1 MSVDAARLFANYTQ
15 TPSVLPST
23 AWMALRALTLAAT
36 LGLAGLLLVSPMGV
50 KFFWGLVVP
59 LLPAL
64 FVVAPGL
71 WRQVCPM
78 AFVNQLPILIGR
90 SSSRRLPHIAQDWA
104 FTIAVGAFIA
114 LIGLRQPLL
123 NNHGAVVGAGILV
136 VLVLAFAGGVA
147 FKGRS
152 GWCGTFCPLAP
163 VQRAYGH
170 APLVLIGNGY
180 CRTCVGCQKNCY
192 DFNPRAAIFED
203 LLDTDPAYAGQRR
216 FFMAMM
222 PGLVLGYYLQP
233 AHVAYGEGVRT
244 LILLGAICL
253 SVGLYH
259 AAISFF
265 RANPFG
271 AANLF
276 AGLGLGAYYWFAG
289 PVILSTAQTISGVRI
304 PEVMVF
310 ASQWVG
316 ILLAVALAYRG
327 WQSES
332 VFRRAQEAAAQ
343 PRVAASVRNLKERLK
358 ASTKALVTDAE
369 TGASFPVAPNQTLLE
384 ALETARMRIEF
395 GCRSGLCGADAV
407 IVQSGQENLSPPDP
421 TEQATLRRLGLDGV
435 GRLACMCH
443 VQGNVVI
450 DRDVKNAKRSFSGA
464 VASVADPLK
473 ERGIGR
479 VVIVGNGVAGITV
492 AEYLRRESKSAQITI
507 VTDEVHHFYNRM
519 AVGRLISGRS
529 AMDGMMLLPQ
539 DWYAEHEVDVWRNT
553 LAVSIDRSARSL
565 RLGTGEAVSYDV
577 LVLATGA
584 DPILPASDYAR
595 FSNAFVLRRAE
606 DALAVRMWAQ
616 REAAKRAVV
625 IGGGVLGIEAADVLR
640 TVGLRVKVLHRASR
654 LMERQLDEQGSL
666 RLQEYLVKGGVDVQ
680 TEAAVA
686 HLAGKQLLE
695 GVVLENGTRVSGD
708 IFLACIGVRPR
719 TKLAQSCGLEVGQGI
734 KVDRS
739 MRTSDPAIYAVGD
752 VAELPGAAG
761 GLWSI
766 AAGHA
771 VACAA
776 GIMGRSDGYEVPRL
790 VVHLKCDGIDL
801 KSYGDMEVRGA
812 DEVSS
817 ATGDA
822 IAWWRI
828 VLRDG
833 ALVSMVFVGPPGSGH
848 GFEQWVQPGA
858 DVRAVVR
865 ELRGTLTRQEVR
877 AAERDGVRGT

>member
-15 TPSVLPST
+15 TPTALPNWV
-23 AWMALRALTLAAT
+23 WMALRALALAAT
-36 LGLAGLLLVSPMGV
+36 LGLAGLLLVSPLGV
-50 KFFWGLVVP
+50 KILWGLAIP

-64 FVVAPGL
+64 IVVAPGL

-78 AFVNQLPILIGR
+78 AFLNQLPILVGR
-90 SSSRRLPHIAQDWA
+90 PSSRKLPPIAHDWA
-104 FTIAVGAFIA
+104 FTVAVGAFIGA
-114 LIGLRQPLL
+114 VCLRQPLL
-123 NNHGAVVGAGILV
+123 NTHGAVVGAGILCM
-136 VLVLAFAGGVA
+136 LLLAFAGGVA
-147 FKGRS
+147 FRGRS
-152 GWCGTFCPLAP
+152 GWCGTFCPLGP
-163 VQRAYGH
+163 IQRAYGH

-192 DFNPRAAIFED
+192 DFNPRAAMFED

-216 FFMAMM
+216 FVMAMM

-233 AHVAYGEGVRT
+233 AHVVYGEAVRAV
-244 LILLGAICL
+244 ILLGAICL
-253 SVGLYH
+253 SVGAYQ
-259 AAISFF
+259 ATISFF
-265 RANPFG
+265 RINPFR
-271 AANLF
+271 AASLF
-276 AGLGLGAYYWFAG
+276 ACLALAAYYWFAG
-289 PVILSTAQTISGVRI
+289 PMILSTTQALSGVTI
-304 PEVMVF
+304 PRAVVF
-310 ASQWVG
+310 VSQWIGFVPALG
-316 ILLAVALAYRG
+316 LAYRG
-327 WQSES
+327 WQNES
-332 VFRRAQEAAAQ
+332 VFRHAQHAAAQ
-343 PRVAASVRNLKERLK
+343 PRVAPSVRNLKERLA
-358 ASTKALVTDAE
+358 ASTKALVTDTE
-369 TGASFPVAPNQTLLE
+369 TGTAFPVAPNQTLLD
-384 ALETARMRIEF
+384 ALEAARMKIEF

-407 IVQSGQENLSPPDP
+407 IVQSGQENLSPADP

-443 VQGNVVI
+443 VKGNVVI
-450 DRDVKNAKRSFSGA
+450 DRDIKNAKRSFSSA
-464 VASVADPLK
+464 AASVADPLK
-473 ERGIGR
+473 ERGIER

-492 AEYLRRESKSAQITI
+492 ADYLRRESKSAQITI
-507 VTDEVHHFYNRM
+507 VTDEAHHFYNRM
-519 AVGRLISGRS
+519 AVGRLICGRS

-565 RLGTGEAVSYDV
+565 RLGTGEAVPYDA

-584 DPILPASDYAR
+584 DAILPAPDYAR
-595 FSNAFVLRRAE
+595 FANAFVLRRAE

-640 TVGLRVKVLHRASR
+640 AVGLRVTVLHRASR

-695 GVVLENGTRVSGD
+695 SVVLENGTRVSGD

-719 TKLAQSCGLEVGQGI
+719 TQLAQSCGLEIGRGI
-734 KVDRS
+734 KVDSS

-752 VAELPGAAG
+752 VAELPRAAG
-761 GLWSI
+761 GLWPV

-776 GIMGRSDGYEVPRL
+776 AIMGRGDGYEVPRL

-801 KSYGDMEVRGA
+801 KSYGEMDVREG
-812 DEVSS
+812 DEVIS
-817 ATGDA
+817 AAEDEM
-822 IAWWRI
+822 AWWRI
-828 VLRDG
+828 VLRNG
-833 ALVSMVFVGPPGSGH
+833 ELVSLVFVGPPGSGR
-848 GFEQWVQPGA
+848 GFERWVQPGT
-858 DVRAVVR
+858 DVRAVLG
-865 ELRGTLTRQEVR
+865 ELRRGR
-877 AAERDGVRGT
+877 AGAVVGSRAPVG

>member
-1 MSVDAARLFANYTQ
+1 MSMSADAEKLFANYTQ
-15 TPSVLPST
+15 TPSVVPS
-23 AWMALRALTLAAT
+23 AVWMSLRALTLAAT
-36 LGLAGLLLVSPMGV
+36 LGIAGLLFVSPVGV
-50 KFFWGLVVP
+50 RVFWGLVVP
-59 LLPAL
+59 SWPAL

-90 SSSRRLPHIAQDWA
+90 PSSRRLPHVAQDWT
-104 FTIAVGAFIA
+104 FTVAVSAFIA
-114 LIGLRQPLL
+114 LICLRQPLL
-123 NNHGAVVGAGILV
+123 NNHGAIVGAGILAM
-136 VLVLAFAGGVA
+136 LVLAFGGGVA

-152 GWCGTFCPLAP
+152 GWCGTFCPLGP

-203 LLDTDPAYAGQRR
+203 LLDPEPTYAGQRR

-233 AHVAYGEGVRT
+233 AHVVYGESVRALV
-244 LILLGAICL
+244 LIGAICL
-253 SVGLYH
+253 SVGAYQ
-259 AAISFF
+259 AGISFF
-265 RANPFG
+265 RINPFG

-276 AGLGLGAYYWFAG
+276 AGLALSAFYWFSG
-289 PVILSTAQTISGVRI
+289 PVILSTVQIISGVRI
-304 PEVMVF
+304 PEVMII

-316 ILLAVALAYRG
+316 ILLAVALAYLG
-327 WQSES
+327 WQSET

-343 PRVAASVRNLKERLK
+343 PRVAASIRNLKERLK

-369 TGASFPVAPNQTLLE
+369 TGTSFPVAPNQTLLD
-384 ALETARMRIEF
+384 ALEAARMRIEF

-435 GRLACMCH
+435 GRLACMCN

-450 DRDVKNAKRSFSGA
+450 DRDIKNAKRSFRGA
-464 VASVADPLK
+464 VSTVADPLK
-473 ERGIGR
+473 DRGIER
-479 VVIVGNGVAGITV
+479 VVIVGNGVAGVTV
-492 AEYLRRESKSAQITI
+492 AEHLRRQSKSAQITI
-507 VTDEVHHFYNRM
+507 VTEEPHHFYNRM
-519 AVGRLISGRS
+519 AVGRLICGRS

-539 DWYAEHEVDVWRNT
+539 AEHKVDVWRNT

-565 RLGTGEAVSYDV
+565 RLGTGEAVPYDV

-584 DPILPASDYAR
+584 EPILPAPDYAR
-595 FSNAFVLRRAE
+595 FSNGFVLRRAE
-606 DALAVRMWAQ
+606 DASAVRMWAQ

-625 IGGGVLGIEAADVLR
+625 IGGGVLGIEAVDVLR
-640 TVGLRVKVLHRASR
+640 TVDLRVTVLHRASR

-686 HLAGKQLLE
+686 HLRGKQLLE
-695 GVVLENGTRVSGD
+695 AVVLENGTRVSGD
-708 IFLACIGVRPR
+708 IFLACIGVLPR
-719 TKLAQSCGLEVGQGI
+719 TQLAQSCGLEVGRGI
-734 KVDRS
+734 KIDRS

-752 VAELPGAAG
+752 VAELPRAVA
-761 GLWSI
+761 GLWPV

-771 VACAA
+771 VACATA
-776 GIMGRSDGYEVPRL
+776 IMGRDDGYEVPRL
-790 VVHLKCDGIDL
+790 VTHLKCEGIDL
-801 KSYGDMEVRGA
+801 KCYGEMDVHEG
-812 DEVSS
+812 DEVIS
-817 ATGDA
+817 AAEDEL
-822 IAWWRI
+822 AWWRI
-828 VLRDG
+828 VLRKG
-833 ALVSMVFVGPPGSGH
+833 ELVSIVFVGPPGSGRA
-848 GFEQWVQPGA
+848 FERWVQPDA
-858 DVRAVVR
+858 DVRAVLG
-865 ELRGTLTRQEVR
+865 ELRRGRTGAVVGTR
-877 AAERDGVRGT
+877 APVG

>member
-15 TPSVLPST
+15 TPTVVPGPV
-23 AWMALRALTLAAT
+23 WMGLRAFTLAGT
-36 LGLAGLLLVSPMGV
+36 LGLAGLLLVSPLGL
-50 KFFWGLVVP
+50 KIFWGLAVP
-59 LLPAL
+59 LLPAM

-78 AFVNQLPILIGR
+78 AFVNQLPILSGR
-90 SSSRRLPHIAQDWA
+90 PSSRKLPHAAHDWA

-114 LIGLRQPLL
+114 LVGLRQPLL
-123 NNHGAVVGAGILV
+123 NNHGAFVGAGILI
-136 VLVLAFAGGVA
+136 VLILAFAGGVA

-152 GWCGTFCPLAP
+152 GWCGTFCPLGP
-163 VQRAYGH
+163 VQRTYGH

-222 PGLVLGYYLQP
+222 PGVVLGYYLQP
-233 AHVAYGEGVRT
+233 THVVYGEGLRA

-253 SVGLYH
+253 SVGVYQ
-259 AAISFF
+259 AVISFF
-265 RANPFG
+265 RINPFR

-276 AGLGLGAYYWFAG
+276 AGLALAAFYWFAG
-289 PVILSTAQTISGVRI
+289 PVIVSATQTLSGVRI
-304 PEVMVF
+304 PGLVVF
-310 ASQWVG
+310 ASQWIG
-316 ILLAVALAYRG
+316 ILLALALAYRG
-327 WQSES
+327 WQNES
-332 VFRRAQEAAAQ
+332 VFQRAQEAAAQ
-343 PRVAASVRNLKERLK
+343 PRLAPSVRNLKERLA

-369 TGASFPVAPNQTLLE
+369 TGTAFPVAPNQTLLE
-384 ALETARMRIEF
+384 ALEAARMKIEF

-407 IVQSGQENLSPPDP
+407 IVQSGQENLSAPDP

-450 DRDVKNAKRSFSGA
+450 DRDIKNAKRSFSGA
-464 VASVADPLK
+464 AASVADPLK
-473 ERGIGR
+473 ERGIGK
-479 VVIVGNGVAGITV
+479 VVIVGNGVGGITV
-492 AEYLRRESKSAQITI
+492 AEYLRRESKSAHITI

-539 DWYAEHEVDVWRNT
+539 DWYTEHEVDVWRNT

-565 RLGTGEAVSYDV
+565 RLGTGEAVPYDV

-606 DALAVRMWAQ
+606 DALSVRMWAQ

-640 TVGLRVKVLHRASR
+640 TVGLRVTVLHRASR

-695 GVVLENGTRVSGD
+695 SVVLENGTRVSGD

-719 TKLAQSCGLEVGQGI
+719 TQLAQSCGLEIGRGI
-734 KVDRS
+734 KVDNS

-752 VAELPGAAG
+752 VTELSRAAG
-761 GLWSI
+761 GLWPV
-766 AAGHA
+766 AAAHA
-771 VACAA
+771 VACSAA
-776 GIMGRSDGYEVPRL
+776 ITGRGDGYEVPRL

-801 KSYGDMEVRGA
+801 KSYGEMDVQEG
-812 DEVSS
+812 DEVIS
-817 ATGDA
+817 AAEDEM
-822 IAWWRI
+822 AWWRI
-828 VLRDG
+828 VLRNG
-833 ALVSMVFVGPPGSGH
+833 ELVSLVFVGPPGSGR
-848 GFEQWVQPGA
+848 GFERWVQPGM
-858 DVRAVVR
+858 DVRAVLG
-865 ELRGTLTRQEVR
+865 ELRRGRGGAAVDSR
-877 AAERDGVRGT
+877 APVG